1 MCFIDMNKAHVK
13 KAIACIRLRKSV
25 KPSPDLRM
33 NDDDHV
39 FMAWDYYTT
48 VCKVYAQFY

>member
-1 MCFIDMNKAHVK
+1 MCFFDTDKAHVK

-33 NDDDHV
+33 NDDDRV
-39 FMAWDYYTT
+39 VLGRDYYTT
-48 VCKVYAQFY
+48 VCEVYAQFY